1 MQRSS
6 SPSDRTA
13 EKTTPREDHL
23 QRSVSMNRSLFTAA
37 AAILAIALT
46 QSITSANGGA
56 SLLPQAAAAQ
66 SRLGDLTAFRSIASD
81 VATLVDKGDL
91 GGAKTRIKDLETR
104 WDEAEAGL
112 KPRAAADWHTVDK
125 AIDRALEA
133 VRESNPDAAKC
144 KKALADLLSVM
155 DSMKA

>member
-1 MQRSS
+1 MN
-6 SPSDRTA
+6 
-13 EKTTPREDHL
+13 KTILTL
-23 QRSVSMNRSLFTAA
+23 AA
-37 AAILAIALT
+37 AVAAVAIAQFT
-46 QSITSANGGA
+46 PYAIGGA
-56 SLLPQAAAAQ
+56 TLIPRAEAAA
-66 SRLGDLTAFRSIASD
+66 SKLGDLTPFRSIAAD
-81 VATLVDKGDL
+81 VAALVDKGDL
-91 GGAKTRIKDLETR
+91 PGAKTRIKDLETR

-133 VRESNPDAAKC
+133 VRESSPDAAKC